1 MSDWKIRFGT
11 AGTSDSFA
19 AQGYKSS
26 LDVPEYTAKMGLNAF
41 EYQCGRGV
49 RLGLDKAAKINV
61 RPPTRPKNISR
72 IKTLRESR
80 FSSGVIPR
88 DRPTVPTA
96 EAVSKRQV
104 SMGSPS
110 ETLMI
115 RPPVQHSVIYISEIV
130 AAFFTTSS
138 SMRRPKRLAF
148 SLRRKVEIAV
158 VSKTAMVVVF
168 KPPAVDPGL
177 PPISISAMVINCPA
191 SLKSVNSTVLK
202 PAVRGVTA

>member
-1 MSDWKIRFGT
+1 MVSPAFSTVSEEIDN
-11 AGTSDSFA
+11 
-19 AQGYKSS
+19 SS
-26 LDVPEYTAKMGLNAF
+26 LPLFLIPIMLILNF
-41 EYQCGRGV
+41 YEYQALQSNGPPNLWEWKSQTWHNFHPVLCNRECDPHCNGLSYCYFSFGSFETFFCA
-49 RLGLDKAAKINV
+49 LDKAAKINV

-130 AAFFTTSS
+130 AAF
-138 SMRRPKRLAF
+138 
-148 SLRRKVEIAV
+148 LRHHHQCDVQ
-158 VSKTAMVVVF
+158 
-168 KPPAVDPGL
+168 
-177 PPISISAMVINCPA
+177 
-191 SLKSVNSTVLK
+191 
-202 PAVRGVTA
+202 RGWHFLCAER

>member
-1 MSDWKIRFGT
+1 MVRPIFGNGNLKHGMIFIQFYVIENVIRTVTDYPTVIFSFG
-11 AGTSDSFA
+11 SFETFFCA
-19 AQGYKSS
+19 
-26 LDVPEYTAKMGLNAF
+26 
-41 EYQCGRGV
+41 
-49 RLGLDKAAKINV
+49 LDKAAKINV

-168 KPPAVDPGL
+168 KPPGGRPG
-177 PPISISAMVINCPA
+177 
-191 SLKSVNSTVLK
+191 T
-202 PAVRGVTA
+202 TADQHQRNGDKLSRLT